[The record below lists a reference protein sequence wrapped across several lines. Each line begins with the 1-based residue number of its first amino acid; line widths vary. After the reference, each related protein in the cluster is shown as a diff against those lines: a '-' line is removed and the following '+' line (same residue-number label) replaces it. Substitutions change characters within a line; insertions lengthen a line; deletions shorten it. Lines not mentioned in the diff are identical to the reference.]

1 MIIDANNLI
10 LGRICTYAAKQALLG
25 NTVDIINCEKA
36 IITGKRTSIFEH
48 YDTRR
53 ERGYIYKGPHFS
65 RMPDRLV
72 KRTVRCMLP
81 YKQERG
87 KEALKKVKCY
97 LGVPKEF
104 EGKKF
109 EVLKAAH
116 MSKMTSVK
124 YIKIGELAQ
133 HLGK

>member
-1 MIIDANNLI
+1 MNIDLKLYRKYKKADWII
-10 LGRICTYAAKQALLG
+10 
-25 NTVDIINCEKA
+25 VDGFEIFSNEIIN
-36 IITGKRTSIFEH
+36 
-48 YDTRR
+48 
-53 ERGYIYKGPHFS
+53 
-65 RMPDRLV
+65 
-72 KRTVRCMLP
+72 
-81 YKQERG
+81 G